1 MNGGISEQVELHERF
16 QIHRIEMSIVLSKAM
31 PRSERRSPQRCPAKH
46 LIDEVLAYQVS
57 LAVPFARA
65 VGDGGTAEITI
76 GSIPQISAAN
86 TGLAVRIG
94 RIVEFRAIA
103 TFGGDDLYPTVTEKA
118 SALGFSLIQN
128 HPFVDGNKRIGH
140 AALETF
146 LVINGCEIDA
156 SVDEQEQIILL
167 VASGLMKRDEFTT
180 WLRNHVTP
188 IS

>member
-1 MNGGISEQVELHERF
+1 MRYLSLNEALEIYRKIIRQSGGSFGIRDLHALE
-16 QIHRIEMSIVLSKAM
+16 S
-31 PRSERRSPQRCPAKH
+31 
-46 LIDEVLAYQVS
+46 S
-57 LAVPFARA
+57 LAQPR
-65 VGDGGTAEITI
+65 
-76 GSIPQISAAN
+76 
-86 TGLAVRIG
+86 
-94 RIVEFRAIA
+94 A

-188 IS
+188 IT

>member
-1 MNGGISEQVELHERF
+1 MRYLSLNEALEIYRKIIRQSGGSFGIRDLHALE
-16 QIHRIEMSIVLSKAM
+16 S
-31 PRSERRSPQRCPAKH
+31 
-46 LIDEVLAYQVS
+46 S
-57 LAVPFARA
+57 LAQPR
-65 VGDGGTAEITI
+65 
-76 GSIPQISAAN
+76 
-86 TGLAVRIG
+86 
-94 RIVEFRAIA
+94 A
-103 TFGGDDLYPTVTEKA
+103 TFGGEDLYPTVTEKA

-188 IS
+188 IT